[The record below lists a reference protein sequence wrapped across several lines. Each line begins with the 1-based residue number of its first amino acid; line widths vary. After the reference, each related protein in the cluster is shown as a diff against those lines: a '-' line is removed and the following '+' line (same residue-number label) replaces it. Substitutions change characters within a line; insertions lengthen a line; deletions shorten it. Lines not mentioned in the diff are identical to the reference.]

1 MKNLSFYSVIL
12 LLIVVSYSC
21 KQAKGK
27 PDAKTTSAVPD
38 SNFIKL
44 QMITDALTTPV
55 QMSIPPDRTNRR
67 FITDNAGKIWIM
79 KQDSILPQPFLD
91 VSTKPVKKDK
101 EVVIGKIYSMTFHP
115 QFATNH
121 KLYVCY
127 NAAPTIPAHLG
138 KLTVSEFIPEANNTD
153 VADIKSE
160 HRVFEMEGYNSDANG
175 AEIAFGPD
183 GYLYISI
190 GDIAMG
196 DSTYVY
202 HGQDLNYFNGK
213 ILRIDV
219 NKTPYA
225 IPPDNPFVG
234 KKNER
239 PEIWAYGF
247 RKIWRFCFDPKSG
260 SLFGGDVGEEKEEE
274 INIVQKGANYGWPVL
289 EGDSVPGNGKSV
301 DKKFF
306 SRAICAYPH
315 KEGTCVIG
323 GGFYLGKEFPFLH
336 DKYVFADF
344 TSGLFS
350 LTTNAQGHWEKQ
362 ALNIRN
368 KPSDPFLI
376 CGINADENNE
386 LYVMGI
392 LNTKAGSK
400 GAIYKIVKE

>member
-1 MKNLSFYSVIL
+1 MKNLPFYAGMLIL
-12 LLIVVSYSC
+12 AIVSYSC

-27 PDAKTTSAVPD
+27 PDAKTISAVPD

-44 QMITDALTTPV
+44 QMITDALTAPV

-138 KLTVSEFIPEANNTD
+138 KLTVSEFTPDANNTD

-213 ILRIDV
+213 MLRIDV

-260 SLFGGDVGEEKEEE
+260 SLFGGDVGEEKAEE

-289 EGDSVPGNGKSV
+289 EGDSIFTNDKTA
-301 DKKFF
+301 DKKTF
-306 SRAICAYPH
+306 ATPICEYTH
-315 KEGTCVIG
+315 KDGTCVIG
-323 GGFYLGKEFPFLH
+323 GGFYLGKAFPFLH

-350 LTTNAQGHWEKQ
+350 LTNNAQGQWAKQ

-368 KPSDPFLI
+368 KPTDPFLI

-392 LNTKAGSK
+392 LNTMKGSH
-400 GAIYKIVKE
+400 GVVYKIVKE

>member
-1 MKNLSFYSVIL
+1 MKNSGFYAC
-12 LLIVVSYSC
+12 LLILVIASYSC

-27 PDAKTTSAVPD
+27 PDAKTTSAIPD
-38 SNFIKL
+38 SNGIKL
-44 QMITDALTTPV
+44 QMITDGLTTPV
-55 QMSIPPDRTNRR
+55 QMSISPDHTNRR

-79 KQDSILPQPFLD
+79 KQDSLLPNPFLD
-91 VSTKPVKKDK
+91 VSTKPVKKDQ
-101 EVVIGKIYSMTFHP
+101 EVVVGRIYSMTFHP
-115 QFATNH
+115 RFATNH
-121 KLYVCY
+121 KFYVCY
-127 NAAPTIPAHLG
+127 NAAPTVPAHLG
-138 KLTVSEFIPEANNTD
+138 KLVVSEFIPGANNTD

-160 HRVFEMEGYNSDANG
+160 HRVFEMEGNNSDANG

-213 ILRIDV
+213 MLRIDV

-289 EGDSVPGNGKSV
+289 EGDSVSGDGKSV

-306 SRAICAYPH
+306 SRAICAYSH
-315 KEGTCVIG
+315 KEGTCIIG
-323 GGFYLGKEFPFLH
+323 GGFYLGKELPFLH
-336 DKYVFADF
+336 DKYVFGDF
-344 TSGLFS
+344 TSGIFS
-350 LTTNAQGHWEKQ
+350 LTNNAQGEWVKQ

-368 KPSDPFLI
+368 KPTDPFLI

-392 LNTKAGSK
+392 LNTKTGSK
-400 GAIYKIVKE
+400 GAVYKIVKE